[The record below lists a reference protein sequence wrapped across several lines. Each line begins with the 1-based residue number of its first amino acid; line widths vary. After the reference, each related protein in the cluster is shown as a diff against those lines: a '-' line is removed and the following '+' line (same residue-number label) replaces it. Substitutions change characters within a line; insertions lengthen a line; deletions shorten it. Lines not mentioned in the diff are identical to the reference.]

1 MRRKVVA
8 RSLFTA
14 LAALILMPAS
24 AHAQSAIAGTVKDA
38 TGAILPGVTVEASS
52 PVLIEKSRSVVSDT
66 QGNFKIVDLRPGVYT
81 LTFSLP
87 GFATVKREGLEL
99 PSNFTMTVN
108 GELKIGGLE
117 ETLTVTGASPVVDV
131 QTAAKAQV
139 LSREVLDSVPTGR
152 TIQGL
157 GQLVTGIT
165 LSTPDVGGTRA
176 MQQTYM
182 SAHGMISSQVTV
194 QVDGMLVN
202 GVDVD
207 GAVQNYFNSSMSQ
220 EMVYQ
225 TSGAMADVS
234 GGGIKLNMIPKDGGN
249 RFSGSLNSGYQPK
262 EWQGDNLSQSLKDRG
277 LKAVGKIDKV
287 YNVEASQ
294 GGPIKRDKLWFFLSA
309 RAFRVD
315 VPIADAFIPP
325 AGQNVFVCQQANVN
339 CEQGIDDQSINSA
352 QGRLTWQ
359 ISPRNKFAVYTDKI
373 NKNRGH
379 AMTAGYDAN
388 ESSIVWTSPLYLT
401 GSAKFTSTVTSRL
414 MLEAGYSTNYERYNT
429 LYQPGLEKPFGTP
442 DWYRVVNKQD
452 SARGTEYGAGRTN
465 QGMYPDRFNTQ
476 LSMSY
481 VTGTHSYK
489 FGFQDTWGTYKQ
501 FRGANADLRQFYQNG
516 VPFQVQIL
524 NTPVRFE
531 DDLTADI
538 GLYAQDSWNFR
549 RLTVNYGARWE
560 YFASQVAHEVSGV
573 GRFVKE
579 REFGPIKMPT
589 WKTFSPRSSVV
600 YDLTGN
606 GKTAIKFGL
615 STYQQAGTM
624 AFANSYNPLALLTAN
639 VNWNDLN
646 GDDIAQGELGCVYLT
661 PGCEINVSGNAT
673 TRGQLPVNFGT
684 ANLSVVD
691 PNIKR
696 MYNVETNIQVQHEL
710 LPGVSLNAGWF
721 HRDYYNL
728 RLRDNTLVRPSDY
741 TPQDIVSPLDGKVI
755 TIYNVAAA
763 KNNLVATVDRTAP
776 DRQAWYNGFEAT
788 FNARLPRGGTL
799 FGGYTTER
807 VLEVLCDEP
816 SNPNYL
822 LYCDQ
827 RDSGI
832 PWRGQFKLSGT
843 YQVKYGIQAGVSFQS
858 LPGYINANAPAPSTL
873 PLYGFY
879 GATSS
884 NVNTTAP
891 NGAGT
896 VWLITPT
903 TRYAANCTGPCT
915 PGALVNPGMTV
926 SSMAVPLVAP
936 ATELSDRVNQLDI
949 NVGKWIKVA
958 NVQVQPRL
966 DIFNTL
972 NRGDVVAVRSLNF
985 GTSSY
990 FQPAT
995 VIQGRIVQLGLN
1007 MRW

>member
-1 MRRKVVA
+1 MRSKVA
-8 RSLFTA
+8 SLLIAFTSSV
-14 LAALILMPAS
+14 LLPAA
-24 AHAQSAIAGTVKDA
+24 AHAQSSITGVVKDT
-38 TGAILPGVTVEASS
+38 TGAVLPGVTVEASS
-52 PVLIEKSRSVVSDT
+52 PALIEKARTSVTDA
-66 QGNFKIVDLRPGVYT
+66 QGNYRIVDLRPGTYT
-81 LTFSLP
+81 LVFTLA
-87 GFATVKREGLEL
+87 GFQTVRREGLEL

-108 GELKIGGLE
+108 GDLKVGSLE

-131 QTAAKAQV
+131 QTAVKSQV

-157 GQLVTGIT
+157 GQLVTGIS

-194 QVDGMLVN
+194 QVDGMMVN

-249 RFSGSLNSGYQPK
+249 RFHGSINSGYQPK
-262 EWQGDNLSQSLKDRG
+262 QWQGDNLTDDLKARG

-287 YNVEASQ
+287 YNVEAAQ
-294 GGPIKRDKLWFFLSA
+294 GGPIARDKLWFFVSA
-309 RAFRVD
+309 RAFRVN

-325 AGQNVFVCQQANVN
+325 AGQNVFVCQQASVS

-359 ISPRNKFAVYTDKI
+359 ISPRHKFAIYADKI

-379 AMTAGYDAN
+379 AMSAGYDAN
-388 ESSIVWTSPLYLT
+388 EASIVWTSPLYMT
-401 GSAKFTSTVTSRL
+401 GSAKLTSTLTSKL
-414 MLEAGYSTNYERYNT
+414 LFEAGYSTNYERYNT
-429 LYQPGLEKPFGTP
+429 LYQSGLEKPIGSP
-442 DWYRVVNKQD
+442 EWYSVVNKQD

-476 LSMSY
+476 ASMSY
-481 VTGTHSYK
+481 VTGSHAFK
-489 FGFQDTWGTYKQ
+489 VGFQDTWGIYKQ
-501 FRGANADLRQFYQNG
+501 FRGANGDLRQFYQNG

-531 DDLTADI
+531 DDLNADI
-538 GLYAQDSWNFR
+538 GIYGQDTWTFK

-560 YFASQVAHEVSGV
+560 YFSSQVAREVSDV
-573 GRFVKE
+573 GRFVTE
-579 REFGPIKMPT
+579 RSFGPIKMPT

-600 YDLTGN
+600 YDLSGS
-606 GKTAIKFGL
+606 GKTALKFGF
-615 STYQQAGTM
+615 SKYQQAGTM
-624 AFANSYNPLALLTAN
+624 AFANAYNPLALTTAN
-639 VNWNDLN
+639 VSWTDLN
-646 GDDIAQGELGCVYLT
+646 GDDIAQGSLGCVYLT
-661 PGCEINVSGNAT
+661 SGCEINVSGNAT
-673 TRGQLPVNFGT
+673 VAGQLPRNFGT
-684 ANLSVVD
+684 ATLSQVD

-710 LPGVSLNAGWF
+710 WPGVSVNAGWF

-728 RLRDNTLVRPSDY
+728 RLRDNIAVRPSDY
-741 TPQDIVSPLDGKVI
+741 TPQNIVSPLDGKVM

-763 KNNLVATVDRTAP
+763 KNNLVNTIDRTAP
-776 DRQAWYNGFEAT
+776 DRRAWYNGFEAT
-788 FNARLPRGGTL
+788 FNARLARGGTL

-807 VLEVLCDEP
+807 MLEVLCDEP
-816 SNPNYL
+816 SNPNFL

-832 PWRGQFKLSGT
+832 PWRGQFKLAGT
-843 YQVKYGIQAGVSFQS
+843 YQLKYAVQLGVSFQS
-858 LPGYINANAPAPSTL
+858 LPGYINAGAGTL
-873 PLYGFY
+873 PLYGFF

-884 NVNTTAP
+884 NVSAAVP

-903 TRYAANCTGPCT
+903 TRYAANCIGPCT
-915 PGALVNPGMTV
+915 PGAIVNPGMTV
-926 SSMAVPLVAP
+926 ASMSVPLVPP

-949 NVGKWIKVA
+949 NVGKWFKVS
-958 NVQVQPRL
+958 NLQVQPRL

-972 NRGDVVAVRSLNF
+972 NRSDVVVVRSLNY

-995 VIQGRIVQLGLN
+995 VIQGRIVQVGLN

>member
-1 MRRKVVA
+1 MRTNVVA
-8 RSLFTA
+8 RAFFIA
-14 LAALILMPAS
+14 LASLVLLPA
-24 AHAQSAIAGTVKDA
+24 AARAQSSIAGTVKDT
-38 TGAILPGVTVEASS
+38 TGAVLPGVTIEASS
-52 PVLIEKSRSVVSDT
+52 AALIEKTRAVVSDT
-66 QGNFKIVDLRPGVYT
+66 QGNYKIVDLRPGTYT
-81 LTFSLP
+81 LTFTLA
-87 GFATVKREGLEL
+87 GFQTVRREGLEL

-108 GELKIGGLE
+108 GDLKVGSLE
-117 ETLTVTGASPVVDV
+117 ETLTVTGSSPVVDV

-139 LSREVLDSVPTGR
+139 LNREVLDSVPTGR

-249 RFSGSLNSGYQPK
+249 RFNGSVNSGYQPK
-262 EWQGDNLSQSLKDRG
+262 QWQGNNLTDDLKSRG
-277 LKAVGKIDKV
+277 LRAVGKIDKV
-287 YNVEASQ
+287 YNVEGAQ
-294 GGPIKRDKLWFFLSA
+294 GGPIRKDKLWFFLSA

-325 AGQNVFVCQQANVN
+325 GGQNVFACQQTSVT
-339 CEQGIDDQSINSA
+339 CEQGVDDQTINSA

-359 ISPRNKFAVYTDKI
+359 ITPRNKFAIYADKI

-388 ESSIVWTSPLYLT
+388 EASIVWTSPLYMT
-401 GSAKFTSTVTSRL
+401 GSAKLTSTLTNRL
-414 MLEAGYSTNYERYNT
+414 LLEAGYSTNYERYNT
-429 LYQPGLEKPFGTP
+429 LYQAGLEKPFRSP
-442 DWYRVVNKQD
+442 EWYAVVNKQD

-476 LSMSY
+476 ASISY

-489 FGFQDTWGTYKQ
+489 FGFQDTWGTYNQ
-501 FRGANADLRQFYQNG
+501 FRGANGDLRQFYQNG

-531 DDLTADI
+531 DDLNADI
-538 GLYAQDSWNFR
+538 GLYAQDTWSFK

-560 YFASQVAHEVSGV
+560 YFSSQVAQESSGV
-573 GRFVKE
+573 GRFVGE
-579 REFGPIKMPT
+579 RQFGPIKMPT

-600 YDLTGN
+600 YDLFGT
-606 GKTAIKFGL
+606 GKTALKFGL
-615 STYQQAGTM
+615 SKYQQAGTM

-639 VNWNDLN
+639 VAWTDLN
-646 GDDIAQGELGCVYLT
+646 GDDIAQGELGCTYLQ
-661 PGCEINVSGNAT
+661 PGCEINLA
-673 TRGQLPVNFGT
+673 QLPRNFGT
-684 ANLSVVD
+684 ANLSLVD
-691 PNIKR
+691 PDIKR

-710 LPGVSLNAGWF
+710 MPGVSLNAGWF

-728 RLRDNTLVRPSDY
+728 RVRDNTAVRPSDF
-741 TPQDIVSPLDGKVI
+741 TAQNIVSPLDGKAI
-755 TIYNVAAA
+755 TVYNVSRDKVSA
-763 KNNLVATVDRTAP
+763 LSTVDRTAP
-776 DRQAWYNGFEAT
+776 DRKAWYNGFEAT
-788 FNARLPRGGTL
+788 FNARLPRGGTV

-807 VLEVLCDEP
+807 VIEVLCDEP
-816 SNPNYL
+816 SNPNFL

-832 PWRGQFKLSGT
+832 PWRGQFKLAGT
-843 YQVKYGIQAGVSFQS
+843 YQIGYGVQVGASFQS
-858 LPGYINANAPAPSTL
+858 LPGYINAGAGTL
-873 PLYGFY
+873 PLYGFF

-884 NVNTTAP
+884 NVNANAP

-915 PGALVNPGMTV
+915 PGAIVNPGMTV
-926 SSMAVPLVAP
+926 SSMSVPLVPP
-936 ATELSDRVNQLDI
+936 ATELSDRVNQLDL
-949 NVGKWIKVA
+949 NVGKWIKA
-958 NVQVQPRL
+958 GNIQVQPRL
-966 DIFNTL
+966 DVFNVL
-972 NRGDVVAVRSLNF
+972 NRSDVVLVRSLNY

-995 VIQGRIVQLGLN
+995 VIQGRIIQLGLN

>member
-1 MRRKVVA
+1 MAAAVFV
-8 RSLFTA
+8 A
-14 LAALILMPAS
+14 LALLMALPDA
-24 AHAQSAIAGTVKDA
+24 ARAQSAIAGVVKDA
-38 TGAILPGVTVEASS
+38 SGAVLPGVTVEASS
-52 PVLIEKSRSVVSDT
+52 DVLIEKTRSVTTDG
-66 QGNFKIVDLRPGVYT
+66 QGQFKIVDLRPGTYILTFT
-81 LTFSLP
+81 LT
-87 GFATVKREGLEL
+87 GFTNVRREGLEL

-108 GELKIGGLE
+108 GELSVGSLE

-131 QTAAKAQV
+131 QTAVKAQV

-249 RFSGSLNSGYQPK
+249 RFNGSLNSGYQPK
-262 EWQGDNLSQSLKDRG
+262 QWQGDNLTQGLKTLG

-287 YNVEASQ
+287 YNVELAQ
-294 GGPIKRDKLWFFLSA
+294 GGPIKRDKLWFFMSG

-325 AGQNVFVCQQANVN
+325 AGQNVFVCQQASVT
-339 CEQGIDDQSINSA
+339 CEQGVDDQSINSV

-359 ISPRNKFAVYTDKI
+359 ITPRNKFAVYADKI

-379 AMTAGYDAN
+379 AMTAGYDSNQA
-388 ESSIVWTSPLYLT
+388 SIVWTSPLYMT
-401 GSAKFTSTVTSRL
+401 GSAKLTSTVTNRL

-429 LYQPGLEKPFGTP
+429 LYQPGLEKPFRSP
-442 DWYRVVNKQD
+442 EWYAIVNKQD

-476 LSMSY
+476 ASLSY
-481 VTGTHSYK
+481 VTGSHSYK

-501 FRGANADLRQFYQNG
+501 FRGANGDLRQFYQNG
-516 VPFQVQIL
+516 VPFQVQVL

-531 DDLTADI
+531 DDLNADI
-538 GLYAQDSWNFR
+538 GLYGQDTWTFK

-560 YFASQVAHEVSGV
+560 YFSSQVAQEVAGL
-573 GRFVKE
+573 GRFVGE

-589 WKTFSPRSSVV
+589 WKTVSPRSSIV
-600 YDLTGN
+600 YDLAGN
-606 GKTAIKFGL
+606 GKTALKFGL
-615 STYQQAGTM
+615 SKYQQAGTM
-624 AFANSYNPLALLTAN
+624 AFANAYNPLALTTAN
-639 VNWNDLN
+639 IAWSDLN
-646 GDDIAQGELGCVYLT
+646 GDDIAQGELGCTYLT
-661 PGCEINVSGNAT
+661 PGCEINLA
-673 TRGQLPVNFGT
+673 QLPRNFGV
-684 ANLSVVD
+684 ANLSLVD

-710 LPGVSLNAGWF
+710 FPGVSLNAGWF

-728 RLRDNTLVRPSDY
+728 RLRDNTAVRPSDY
-741 TPQDIVSPLDGKVI
+741 TPQTIVSPLDGSMI
-755 TIYNVAAA
+755 TVYNISREKLSAVS
-763 KNNLVATVDRTAP
+763 TVDRTAP

-807 VLEVLCDEP
+807 MLEVLCDEP

-822 LYCDQ
+822 QYCDQ

-832 PWRGQFKLSGT
+832 PWRGQFKLAGT
-843 YQVKYGIQAGVSFQS
+843 YQIKYGVQVGVSLQS
-858 LPGYINANAPAPSTL
+858 LPGYINAGAGTL
-873 PLYGFY
+873 PLYGFF

-884 NVNTTAP
+884 NVNANAP

-896 VWLITPT
+896 VWLITPS
-903 TRYAANCTGPCT
+903 TRYASNCTGPCT
-915 PGALVNPGMTV
+915 PGAIVNPGMLV
-926 SSMAVPLVAP
+926 SSMSVPLVPP
-936 ATELSDRVNQLDI
+936 ATELSDRINQLDL
-949 NVGKWIKVA
+949 NVGKWIRVA
-958 NVQVQPRL
+958 NIQVQPRL
-966 DIFNTL
+966 DVFNTL
-972 NRGDVVAVRSLNF
+972 NRSSVVVVRSLNY

-990 FQPAT
+990 MQPST
-995 VIQGRIVQLGLN
+995 VMQGRIVQIGLN

>member
-1 MRRKVVA
+1 MRTRVVA
-8 RSLFTA
+8 LPLLIA
-14 LAALILMPAS
+14 VAALLFLPTA
-24 AHAQSAIAGTVKDA
+24 ARAQSAIAGIVKDT
-38 TGAILPGVTVEASS
+38 TGAVLPGVTVEASS
-52 PVLIEKSRSVVSDT
+52 DVLIEKTRSVITDS
-66 QGNFKIVDLRPGVYT
+66 QGNFKIVDLRPGVYA
-81 LTFSLP
+81 LTFTLP
-87 GFATVKREGLEL
+87 GFATVRREGLEL

-108 GELKIGGLE
+108 GELRVGGLE
-117 ETLTVTGASPVVDV
+117 EALTVTGASPVVDV
-131 QTAAKAQV
+131 QTAVKAQV

-249 RFSGSLNSGYQPK
+249 RFNGSINSGYQPK
-262 EWQGDNLSQSLKDRG
+262 QWQGDNLTQSLKDRG
-277 LKAVGKIDKV
+277 LKAVGKVDKV
-287 YNVEASQ
+287 YNVEAAQ
-294 GGPIKRDKLWFFLSA
+294 GGPIKRDQLWFFISA

-325 AGQNVFVCQQANVN
+325 AGQNVFACQQANVN

-359 ISPRNKFAVYTDKI
+359 VSPRNKFAIYADKI

-388 ESSIVWTSPLYLT
+388 EASIVWTSPLYLT
-401 GSAKFTSTVTSRL
+401 GSAKYTSTVTNRL
-414 MLEAGYSTNYERYNT
+414 MLEVGYSTNYERYNT
-429 LYQPGLEKPFGTP
+429 LYQGGLDKPFGTP

-476 LSMSY
+476 ASASY
-481 VTGTHSYK
+481 VTGTHSFK

-501 FRGANADLRQFYQNG
+501 FRGANGDLRQFYQNG
-516 VPFQVQIL
+516 VPFQAQIL

-538 GLYAQDSWNFR
+538 GLYAQDAWTFK

-560 YFASQVAHEVSGV
+560 YFASQVAQEVSGG
-573 GRFVKE
+573 GRFVSE
-579 REFGPIKMPT
+579 RSFGPIKMPT
-589 WKTFSPRSSVV
+589 WKTFSPRTSVV
-600 YDLTGN
+600 YDLTGT

-615 STYQQAGTM
+615 SKYQQAGTM
-624 AFANSYNPLALLTAN
+624 AFANSYNPLALTTAN
-639 VNWNDLN
+639 VAWTDLN

-661 PGCEINVSGNAT
+661 AGCEINLA
-673 TRGQLPVNFGT
+673 QLPRNFGV
-684 ANLSVVD
+684 ANLSLVD
-691 PNIKR
+691 PAIKR
-696 MYNVETNIQVQHEL
+696 MYNLETNVQIQHEL
-710 LPGVSLNAGWF
+710 FPGVSINAGWF

-728 RLRDNTLVRPSDY
+728 RVRDNVLVRPSDY
-741 TPQDIVSPLDGKVI
+741 TPQQIVSPLDGKVI
-755 TIYNVAAA
+755 TIYNISREKVSA
-763 KNNLVATVDRTAP
+763 VSTVDRTAP
-776 DRQAWYNGFEAT
+776 DRKAWYNGFETT

-799 FGGYTTER
+799 FGGFTTER
-807 VLEVLCDEP
+807 GLEVLCDEP

-832 PWRGQFKLSGT
+832 PWRGQFKLAGT
-843 YQVKYGIQAGVSFQS
+843 YQIKYGIQAGVSFQS
-858 LPGYINANAPAPSTL
+858 LPGYINAGAGTL
-873 PLYGFY
+873 PLYGFF

-903 TRYAANCTGPCT
+903 TRYANNCTAPCT

-926 SSMAVPLVAP
+926 SSMMVPLVPP

-949 NVGKWIKVA
+949 NIGKWIKA
-958 NVQVQPRL
+958 ARMQVQPRL

-972 NRGDVVAVRSLNF
+972 NRSDVVLVRSLNY

-990 FQPAT
+990 LQPAT
-995 VIQGRIVQLGLN
+995 VIQGRIVQVGLN

>member
-1 MRRKVVA
+1 MRTKA
-8 RSLFTA
+8 KPLFLA
-14 LAALILMPAS
+14 LAAVALLPA
-24 AHAQSAIAGTVKDA
+24 AARAQSSIAGTVKDT
-38 TGAILPGVTVEASS
+38 TGAVLPGVTVEASS
-52 PVLIEKSRSVVSDT
+52 PVLIEKTRSVVTDT
-66 QGNFKIVDLRPGVYT
+66 QGNFKIVDLRPGTYT

-117 ETLTVTGASPVVDV
+117 ETLIVTGASPVVDV
-131 QTAAKAQV
+131 QTAVKAQV

-157 GQLVTGIT
+157 GQLVTGVT

-249 RFSGSLNSGYQPK
+249 RFSGNLNSGYQPK
-262 EWQGDNLSQSLKDRG
+262 EWQGDNLSQGLKDRG

-294 GGPIKRDKLWFFLSA
+294 GGPIQRDKLWFFLSA

-315 VPIADAFIPP
+315 VPIADAFLPP
-325 AGQNVFVCQQANVN
+325 SGQNVFVCQQTNVS

-359 ISPRNKFAVYTDKI
+359 ISPRNKFAIYADKI

-379 AMTAGYDAN
+379 AMSAGYDAN
-388 ESSIVWTSPLYLT
+388 EASIVWTSPLYMT

-414 MLEAGYSTNYERYNT
+414 MIEAGYSTNYERYNT
-429 LYQPGLEKPFGTP
+429 LYQPGLEKPFGSP
-442 DWYRVVNKQD
+442 DWYRIVNKQD

-476 LSMSY
+476 ASISY

-538 GLYAQDSWNFR
+538 GLYAQDSWNFK

-560 YFASQVAHEVSGV
+560 YFASQVAHEVSGG
-573 GRFVKE
+573 GRFVSA
-579 REFGPIKMPT
+579 REFGPIRMPT

-600 YDLTGN
+600 YDLSGT
-606 GKTAIKFGL
+606 GKTALKFGL
-615 STYQQAGTM
+615 SKYQQAGTM
-624 AFANSYNPLALLTAN
+624 AFANSYNPLALTTQN
-639 VNWNDLN
+639 VSWIDLN
-646 GDDIAQGELGCVYLT
+646 GDDIAQGELGCVYLS
-661 PGCEINVSGNAT
+661 PGCEINLA
-673 TRGQLPVNFGT
+673 QLPRNFGV

-691 PNIKR
+691 PGIKR
-696 MYNVETNIQVQHEL
+696 MYNVETNVQLQHEL
-710 LPGVSLNAGWF
+710 FPGVSLNAGWF
-721 HRDYYNL
+721 HRNYYNL
-728 RLRDNTLVRPSDY
+728 RVRDNVLVRPSDY
-741 TPQDIVSPLDGKVI
+741 TPQQIASPLDGRPI
-755 TIYNVAAA
+755 TIYNISREKLSAVS
-763 KNNLVATVDRTAP
+763 TVDRTAP
-776 DRQAWYNGFEAT
+776 DRKAWYNGFEAT
-788 FNARLPRGGTL
+788 FNARLSRGGTL
-799 FGGYTTER
+799 FGGFTTER

-832 PWRGQFKLSGT
+832 PWRGQLKLAGT
-843 YQVKYGIQAGVSFQS
+843 QQLKYGVQVGVSFQS
-858 LPGYINANAPAPSTL
+858 LPGYINAGAGTL
-873 PLYGFY
+873 PLYGFF

-884 NVNTTAP
+884 NVNNNAP

-903 TRYAANCTGPCT
+903 TRYAPNCTGPCT

-926 SSMAVPLVAP
+926 SSMSVPLVPP
-936 ATELSDRVNQLDI
+936 ATELSDRVNQLDV
-949 NVGKWIKVA
+949 NVGKWIKIA
-958 NVQVQPRL
+958 NLQVQPRL
-966 DIFNTL
+966 DLFNTL
-972 NRGDVVAVRSLNF
+972 NRSDVVAVRSLNF

>member
-1 MRRKVVA
+1 MLPKVVA
-8 RSLFTA
+8 RSMFIA
-14 LAALILMPAS
+14 LASLLLLPAI
-24 AHAQSAIAGTVKDA
+24 ARAQSSIAGTVKDT
-38 TGAILPGVTVEASS
+38 TGAVLPGVTVEAASD
-52 PVLIEKSRSVVSDT
+52 VLIEKSRAVVSDS
-66 QGNFKIVDLRPGVYT
+66 QGNYKIVDLRPGVYT
-81 LTFSLP
+81 LTFSLA
-87 GFATVKREGLEL
+87 GFQTVKREGLEL

-108 GELKIGGLE
+108 GDLKVGSLE

-131 QTAAKAQV
+131 QTAVKATV
-139 LSREVLDSVPTGR
+139 LTREVLDSVPTGR

-249 RFSGSLNSGYQPK
+249 RFNGSVNSGYQPK
-262 EWQGDNLSQSLKDRG
+262 QWQGNNLTGDLKGRG
-277 LKAVGKIDKV
+277 LRAVGKIDKV
-287 YNVEASQ
+287 YNVEAAQ
-294 GGPIKRDKLWFFLSA
+294 GGPIKRDTLWFFTSA

-325 AGQNVFVCQQANVN
+325 PGQNVFVCQQASVN
-339 CEQGIDDQSINSA
+339 CEQGIDDQTINSA
-352 QGRLTWQ
+352 QGRVTWQ
-359 ISPRNKFAVYTDKI
+359 ITPRNKFAIYADKI

-388 ESSIVWTSPLYLT
+388 EASIVWTSPLYMT
-401 GSAKFTSTVTSRL
+401 GSAKLTSTLTNRL
-414 MLEAGYSTNYERYNT
+414 LLEAGYSTNYERYNT
-429 LYQPGLEKPFGTP
+429 LYQGGLEAPFRSP

-476 LSMSY
+476 ASISY
-481 VTGTHSYK
+481 VTGTHNFK
-489 FGFQDTWGTYKQ
+489 VGFQDTWGTYKQ
-501 FRGANADLRQFYQNG
+501 FRGANGDLRQFYQNG
-516 VPFQVQIL
+516 QPFQVQIL

-531 DDLTADI
+531 DDLNADI
-538 GLYAQDSWNFR
+538 GIYGQDTWSFK

-560 YFASQVAHEVSGV
+560 YFASQVAQESSGG
-573 GRFVKE
+573 GRFVGA

-589 WKTFSPRSSVV
+589 WKSFSPRSSVV
-600 YDLTGN
+600 YDLAGN
-606 GKTAIKFGL
+606 GKTALKFGL
-615 STYQQAGTM
+615 SKYQQAGTM

-639 VNWNDLN
+639 VAWQDLN

-661 PGCEINVSGNAT
+661 PGCEINLA
-673 TRGQLPVNFGT
+673 QLPRNFGT

-696 MYNVETNIQVQHEL
+696 MYNVETNVQVQHEL

-728 RLRDNTLVRPSDY
+728 RLRDNTAVRPSDF
-741 TPQDIVSPLDGKVI
+741 TAQDIVSPLDGKVI
-755 TIYNVAAA
+755 TVYNVSRDKVSA
-763 KNNLVATVDRTAP
+763 LSTVDRTAP
-776 DRQAWYNGFEAT
+776 DRKAWYNGFEAT
-788 FNARLPRGGTL
+788 FNARLPRGGTV

-807 VLEVLCDEP
+807 VIEVLCDEP
-816 SNPNYL
+816 SNPNFL

-827 RDSGI
+827 RNSGI
-832 PWRGQFKLSGT
+832 PWRGQFKLAGT
-843 YQVKYGIQAGVSFQS
+843 YQIKYGIQVGASFQS
-858 LPGYINANAPAPSTL
+858 LPGYINAGAGTL
-873 PLYGFY
+873 PLYGFF

-884 NVNTTAP
+884 NVSSAVP

-915 PGALVNPGMTV
+915 PGALVDPGMTV
-926 SSMAVPLVAP
+926 SSMSVPLVPP
-936 ATELSDRVNQLDI
+936 ATELSDRVNQLDVNI
-949 NVGKWIKVA
+949 GKWIKAA
-958 NVQVQPRL
+958 NIQIQPRL
-966 DIFNTL
+966 DLFNL
-972 NRGDVVAVRSLNF
+972 MNRSDVVLVRSLNY

-995 VIQGRIVQLGLN
+995 VIQGRIIQLGLN

>member
-1 MRRKVVA
+1 MRMKFAITTLLV
-8 RSLFTA
+8 
-14 LAALILMPAS
+14 AS
-24 AHAQSAIAGTVKDA
+24 ALVMLLPSSARAQSAIAGTVKDA
-38 TGAILPGVTVEASS
+38 TGAVLPGVTVEASS
-52 PVLIEKSRSVVSDT
+52 PVLIEKTRSVVTDS
-66 QGNFKIVDLRPGVYT
+66 QGNFKIVDLRPGTYT
-81 LTFSLP
+81 LTFTLA
-87 GFATVKREGLEL
+87 GFQTVRREGLEL

-108 GELKIGGLE
+108 GDLRVGSLE
-117 ETLTVTGASPVVDV
+117 ETLTVTGASPIVDV
-131 QTAAKAQV
+131 QTAVKAQV
-139 LSREVLDSVPTGR
+139 LNREVLDSVPTGR

-157 GQLVTGIT
+157 GQLVTGIS

-262 EWQGDNLSQSLKDRG
+262 QWQGNNLTDDLKSRG
-277 LKAVGKIDKV
+277 LRAVGKVDKV

-294 GGPIKRDKLWFFLSA
+294 GGPLMKDKLWFFVSA

-325 AGQNVFVCQQANVN
+325 AGQNVFVCQNPAVS
-339 CEQGIDDQSINSA
+339 CDQGVDDQSINSA
-352 QGRLTWQ
+352 QGRFTWQ
-359 ISPRNKFAVYTDKI
+359 MSPKTKFAVYADKI

-388 ESSIVWTSPLYLT
+388 EASIVWTSPLYLT
-401 GSAKFTSTVTSRL
+401 GSAKLTSTITNKL
-414 MLEAGYSTNYERYNT
+414 LLEAGYSTNYERYNT
-429 LYQPGLEKPFGTP
+429 LYQGGLEQPFRSP

-476 LSMSY
+476 ASISY
-481 VTGTHSYK
+481 VTGSHNYK
-489 FGFQDTWGTYKQ
+489 IGFQDTWGTYKQ
-501 FRGANADLRQFYQNG
+501 FRSANGDLRQFYQNG

-531 DDLTADI
+531 DDLTGDI
-538 GLYAQDSWNFR
+538 GIYGQDTWTFR

-560 YFASQVAHEVSGV
+560 YFASQVAEEVSGL
-573 GRFVKE
+573 GRFVGE
-579 REFGPIKMPT
+579 RKFGPIEMPT

-600 YDLTGN
+600 YDLFGN
-606 GKTAIKFGL
+606 GKTALKFGL
-615 STYQQAGTM
+615 SKYQQAGTM
-624 AFANSYNPLALLTAN
+624 AFANAYNPLALLTQN
-639 VNWNDLN
+639 VSWTDLN
-646 GDDIAQGELGCVYLT
+646 GDDIAQGELGCTYLT
-661 PGCEINVSGNAT
+661 AGCEINLA
-673 TRGQLPVNFGT
+673 QLPRNFGT
-684 ANLSVVD
+684 ANLGLVD
-691 PNIKR
+691 ADIKR
-696 MYNVETNIQVQHEL
+696 IYNVETNVQIQHEL
-710 LPGVSLNAGWF
+710 MPGVSVNAGWF
-721 HRDYYNL
+721 HRDFYNL
-728 RLRDNTLVRPSDY
+728 RVRDNTAVRPSDY
-741 TPQDIVSPLDGKVI
+741 TRQDIVSPLDGKVI
-755 TIYNVAAA
+755 PVYNISREKLSAVA
-763 KNNLVATVDRTAP
+763 NVDRTAP
-776 DRQAWYNGFEAT
+776 DRKAWYNGFEAT

-799 FGGYTTER
+799 FGGFTTER
-807 VLEVLCDEP
+807 MIEVMCDEP

-832 PWRGQFKLSGT
+832 PWRGQFKLAGT
-843 YQVKYGIQAGVSFQS
+843 YQVGYGVQLGVSFQS
-858 LPGYINANAPAPSTL
+858 LPGYIHGQTGTL
-873 PLYGFY
+873 PLYGFF

-884 NVNTTAP
+884 NVNATAP

-903 TRYAANCTGPCT
+903 TRYAANCQSPCT

-926 SSMAVPLVAP
+926 SSMSVPLVAP
-936 ATELSDRVNQLDI
+936 ATELADRIQQLDL
-949 NVGKWIKVA
+949 NVGKWIRIGRA
-958 NVQVQPRL
+958 QVQPRI
-966 DIFNTL
+966 DVFNVL
-972 NRGDVVAVRSLNF
+972 NRSDVVAWRSLNYL
-985 GTSSY
+985 TSSY
-990 FQPAT
+990 KQPST
-995 VIQGRIVQLGLN
+995 VIQGRITQIGLN

>member
-1 MRRKVVA
+1 MRTRVVRSFLIAVSIVIALPAAA
-8 RSLFTA
+8 R
-14 LAALILMPAS
+14 
-24 AHAQSAIAGTVKDA
+24 AQSAIAGSVKDT
-38 TGAILPGVTVEASS
+38 TGAIMPGVTVEASS
-52 PVLIEKSRSVVSDT
+52 PALIEKTRAVVTDD
-66 QGNFKIVDLRPGVYT
+66 QGNYKIVDLRPGTYA
-81 LTFSLP
+81 LTFTLA
-87 GFATVKREGLEL
+87 GFQSVRREGLEL
-99 PSNFTMTVN
+99 PSNFTMTINADMKV
-108 GELKIGGLE
+108 GSLE

-139 LSREVLDSVPTGR
+139 LNREVLDSVPTGR

-249 RFSGSLNSGYQPK
+249 RFNGSLNSGYQPK
-262 EWQGDNLSQSLKDRG
+262 QWQGNNLTDDLKGRG
-277 LKAVGKIDKV
+277 LRTVGKIDKV
-287 YNVEASQ
+287 YNVEAAQ
-294 GGPIKRDKLWFFLSA
+294 GGPLKRDRLWFFMSA

-325 AGQNVFVCQQANVN
+325 AGQNVFVCQQTNVT

-352 QGRLTWQ
+352 QGRMTWQ
-359 ISPRNKFAVYTDKI
+359 ISARNKFAVYLDKI

-379 AMTAGYDAN
+379 AMTAGYDSN
-388 ESSIVWTSPLYLT
+388 EASIVWTSPLYMT
-401 GSAKFTSTVTSRL
+401 GSAKLTSTLTNRL
-414 MLEAGYSTNYERYNT
+414 LLEAGYSTNYERYNT
-429 LYQPGLEKPFGTP
+429 LYQAGLEKPFGTP
-442 DWYRVVNKQD
+442 DWYRIVNKQD
-452 SARGTEYGAGRTN
+452 SARATEYGAGRTN

-476 LSMSY
+476 ASISY
-481 VTGTHSYK
+481 VTGTHNYK
-489 FGFQDTWGTYKQ
+489 VGFQDTWGTYKQ

-538 GLYAQDSWNFR
+538 GIYAQDTWTFN
-549 RLTVNYGARWE
+549 RLTVNYGARFE
-560 YFASQVAHEVSGV
+560 YFASQVAHEVAGA

-589 WKTFSPRSSVV
+589 WKSFSPRSSIV
-600 YDLTGN
+600 YDLRGN
-606 GKTAIKFGL
+606 GKTALKFGL
-615 STYQQAGTM
+615 SKYQQAGTM
-624 AFANSYNPLALLTAN
+624 AFANAYNPLALTTAN
-639 VNWNDLN
+639 VSWQDLN

-673 TRGQLPVNFGT
+673 VRGQLPANFGT

-691 PNIKR
+691 PDIKR
-696 MYNVETNIQVQHEL
+696 MWNLETNVQVQHEL
-710 LPGVSLNAGWF
+710 MPGVSVNAGWF

-728 RLRDNTLVRPSDY
+728 RLRDNTLVRPSDF

-763 KNNLVATVDRTAP
+763 KNALVATVDRTAP
-776 DRQAWYNGFEAT
+776 DRKAWYNGFEAT

-799 FGGYTTER
+799 FGGFTTER
-807 VLEVLCDEP
+807 MLEVLCDEP
-816 SNPNYL
+816 SNPNFL

-832 PWRGQFKLSGT
+832 PWRGQFKLAGT
-843 YQVKYGIQAGVSFQS
+843 YQVGHGVQLGVSFQS
-858 LPGYINANAPAPSTL
+858 LPGYINAGSGTL
-873 PLYGFY
+873 PLYGFF

-884 NVNTTAP
+884 NVSAAVP

-926 SSMAVPLVAP
+926 ASMSVPLVPP
-936 ATELSDRVNQLDI
+936 ATELSDRVNQLDL
-949 NVGKWIKVA
+949 NVGKWFKVQ
-958 NVQVQPRL
+958 NLQVQPRL
-966 DIFNTL
+966 DVFNTL
-972 NRGDVVAVRSLNF
+972 NRSDMVAVRSLNF

-995 VIQGRIVQLGLN
+995 VIQGRIIQVGLN
-1007 MRW
+1007 MKW

>member
-1 MRRKVVA
+1 MRTKVVA
-8 RSLFTA
+8 TSLFIA
-14 LAALILMPAS
+14 LASVVLLPA
-24 AHAQSAIAGTVKDA
+24 AARAQSSIAGSVKDT
-38 TGAILPGVTVEASS
+38 TGAVLPGVTVEASS
-52 PVLIEKSRSVVSDT
+52 PVLIEKTRAVVTDE
-66 QGNFKIVDLRPGVYT
+66 QGNYKIVDLRPGTYA
-81 LTFSLP
+81 LTFTLA
-87 GFATVKREGLEL
+87 GFATVRREGVEL
-99 PSNFTMTVN
+99 PSNFIMTIN
-108 GELKIGGLE
+108 GDLKVGSLE

-131 QTAAKAQV
+131 QTAAKSQV

-249 RFSGSLNSGYQPK
+249 RFNGSVNSGYQPK
-262 EWQGDNLSQSLKDRG
+262 QWQGDNLTQDLKTRG

-287 YNVEASQ
+287 YNVEVAQ
-294 GGPIKRDKLWFFLSA
+294 GGPIARDKLWFFGSA
-309 RAFRVD
+309 RAFRVN

-325 AGQNVFVCQQANVN
+325 AGQNVFVCQQANVT
-339 CEQGIDDQSINSA
+339 CQQGVDDQSINSF
-352 QGRLTWQ
+352 QGRVTWQ
-359 ISPRNKFAVYTDKI
+359 ISARNKFAVYADKI

-388 ESSIVWTSPLYLT
+388 ESSIVWTSPLYMT
-401 GSAKFTSTVTSRL
+401 GSAKLTSTVTNRL
-414 MLEAGYSTNYERYNT
+414 LLEAGYSTNYERYNT
-429 LYQPGLEKPFGTP
+429 LYQAGFDKTFRSPE
-442 DWYRVVNKQD
+442 WYAVVNKQD
-452 SARGTEYGAGRTN
+452 TSRGTEYGAGRTN

-476 LSMSY
+476 ASVSY
-481 VTGTHSYK
+481 VTGSHSYK
-489 FGFQDTWGTYKQ
+489 VGFQDTWGTYKQ
-501 FRGANADLRQFYQNG
+501 FRGANGDLRQFYQNG

-531 DDLTADI
+531 DDLNADI
-538 GLYAQDSWNFR
+538 GLYGQDTWTFK

-560 YFASQVAHEVSGV
+560 YFNSQVAQEASGI
-573 GRFVKE
+573 GRFVGA

-589 WKTFSPRSSVV
+589 WKSFSPRSSVV

-606 GKTAIKFGL
+606 GKTALKFGL
-615 STYQQAGTM
+615 SKYQQAGTM

-639 VNWNDLN
+639 VAWTDMN

-661 PGCEINVSGNAT
+661 PGCEINLA
-673 TRGQLPVNFGT
+673 QLPRNFGV

-710 LPGVSLNAGWF
+710 FPGVSLNAGWF

-728 RLRDNTLVRPSDY
+728 RVRDNTAVRPSDFSA
-741 TPQDIVSPLDGKVI
+741 QQIVSPLDGKLI
-755 TIYNVAAA
+755 TVYNVSRDKVSA
-763 KNNLVATVDRTAP
+763 LSTVDRTAP
-776 DRQAWYNGFEAT
+776 DRKAWYNGFEAT

-807 VLEVLCDEP
+807 MLEVLCDEP
-816 SNPNYL
+816 SNPNFL

-832 PWRGQFKLSGT
+832 PWRGQFKLAGT
-843 YQVKYGIQAGVSFQS
+843 YQIKYGVQVGVSFQS
-858 LPGYINANAPAPSTL
+858 LPGYINAGAGTL
-873 PLYGFY
+873 PLYGFF

-884 NVNTTAP
+884 NVSSAVP

-915 PGALVNPGMTV
+915 PGGLVNPGMTV
-926 SSMAVPLVAP
+926 SSMSVPLVAP
-936 ATELSDRVNQLDI
+936 AIELSERVNQLDL
-949 NVGKWIKVA
+949 NVGKWMKVS
-958 NVQVQPRL
+958 NIQIQPRL
-966 DIFNTL
+966 DVFNTL
-972 NRGDVVAVRSLNF
+972 NRSDVVAVRSLNYL
-985 GTSSY
+985 TSSY

-995 VIQGRIVQLGLN
+995 VIQGRIVQVGLN

>member
-1 MRRKVVA
+1 MRTNVVA
-8 RSLFTA
+8 RAFFIA
-14 LAALILMPAS
+14 LASLVLLPA
-24 AHAQSAIAGTVKDA
+24 AARAQSSIAGTVKDT
-38 TGAILPGVTVEASS
+38 TGAVLPGVTIEASS
-52 PVLIEKSRSVVSDT
+52 AALIEKTRAVVSDT
-66 QGNFKIVDLRPGVYT
+66 QGNYKIVDLRPGTYT
-81 LTFSLP
+81 LTFTLA
-87 GFATVKREGLEL
+87 GFQTVRREGLEL

-108 GELKIGGLE
+108 GDLKVGSLE
-117 ETLTVTGASPVVDV
+117 ETLTVTGSSPVVDV

-139 LSREVLDSVPTGR
+139 LNREVLDSVPTGR

-249 RFSGSLNSGYQPK
+249 RFNGSVNSGYQPK
-262 EWQGDNLSQSLKDRG
+262 QWQGNNLTDDLKSRG
-277 LKAVGKIDKV
+277 LRAVGKIDKV
-287 YNVEASQ
+287 YNVEGAQ
-294 GGPIKRDKLWFFLSA
+294 GGPIRKDKLWFFLSA

-325 AGQNVFVCQQANVN
+325 GGQNVFACQQTNVT
-339 CEQGIDDQSINSA
+339 CEQGVDDQTINSA

-359 ISPRNKFAVYTDKI
+359 ITPRNKFAIYADKI

-388 ESSIVWTSPLYLT
+388 EASIVWTSPLYMT
-401 GSAKFTSTVTSRL
+401 GSAKLTSTLTNRL
-414 MLEAGYSTNYERYNT
+414 LLEAGYSTNYERYNT
-429 LYQPGLEKPFGTP
+429 LYQAGLEKPFRSP
-442 DWYRVVNKQD
+442 EWYAVVNKQD

-476 LSMSY
+476 ASISY

-489 FGFQDTWGTYKQ
+489 FGFQDTWGTYNQ
-501 FRGANADLRQFYQNG
+501 FRGANGDLRQFYQNG

-531 DDLTADI
+531 DDLNADI
-538 GLYAQDSWNFR
+538 GLYAQDTWSFK

-560 YFASQVAHEVSGV
+560 YFSSQVAQESSGV
-573 GRFVKE
+573 GRFVGE
-579 REFGPIKMPT
+579 RQFGPIKMPT

-600 YDLTGN
+600 YDLFGT
-606 GKTAIKFGL
+606 GKTALKFGL
-615 STYQQAGTM
+615 SKYQQAGTM

-639 VNWNDLN
+639 VAWTDLN
-646 GDDIAQGELGCVYLT
+646 GDDIAQGELGCTYLQ
-661 PGCEINVSGNAT
+661 PGCEINLA
-673 TRGQLPVNFGT
+673 QLPRNFGT
-684 ANLSVVD
+684 ANLSLVD
-691 PNIKR
+691 PDIKR

-710 LPGVSLNAGWF
+710 MPGVSLNAGWF

-728 RLRDNTLVRPSDY
+728 RVRDNTAVRPSDF
-741 TPQDIVSPLDGKVI
+741 TAQNIVSPLDGKAI
-755 TIYNVAAA
+755 TVYNVSRDKVSA
-763 KNNLVATVDRTAP
+763 LSTVDRTAP
-776 DRQAWYNGFEAT
+776 DRKAWYNGFEAT
-788 FNARLPRGGTL
+788 FNARLPRGGTV

-807 VLEVLCDEP
+807 VIEVLCDEP
-816 SNPNYL
+816 SNPNFL

-832 PWRGQFKLSGT
+832 PWRGQFKLAGT
-843 YQVKYGIQAGVSFQS
+843 YQIGYGVQVGASFQS
-858 LPGYINANAPAPSTL
+858 LPGYINAGAGTL
-873 PLYGFY
+873 PLYGFF

-884 NVNTTAP
+884 NVNANAP

-915 PGALVNPGMTV
+915 PGAIVNPGMTV
-926 SSMAVPLVAP
+926 SSMSVPLVPP
-936 ATELSDRVNQLDI
+936 ATELSDRVNQLDL
-949 NVGKWIKVA
+949 NVGKWIKVG
-958 NVQVQPRL
+958 NIQVQPRL
-966 DIFNTL
+966 DMFNVL
-972 NRGDVVAVRSLNF
+972 NRSDVVLVRSLNY

-995 VIQGRIVQLGLN
+995 VIQGRIIQLGLN

>member
-1 MRRKVVA
+1 MRTKVASLLMAVA
-8 RSLFTA
+8 SSVL
-14 LAALILMPAS
+14 LPAA
-24 AHAQSAIAGTVKDA
+24 AHAQSSITGVVKDT
-38 TGAILPGVTVEASS
+38 TGAVLPGVTVEASS
-52 PVLIEKSRSVVSDT
+52 PALIERARTSVTDA
-66 QGNFKIVDLRPGVYT
+66 QGNYRIVDLRPGTYT
-81 LTFSLP
+81 LVFTLT
-87 GFATVKREGLEL
+87 GFQTVRREGLEL

-108 GELKIGGLE
+108 GDLKVGSLE

-131 QTAAKAQV
+131 QTAVKSQV

-157 GQLVTGIT
+157 GQLVTGIS

-249 RFSGSLNSGYQPK
+249 RFHGSLNSGYQPK
-262 EWQGDNLSQSLKDRG
+262 QWQGDNLTDDLKARG

-287 YNVEASQ
+287 YNVEAAQ
-294 GGPIKRDKLWFFLSA
+294 GGPIARDRLWFFVSA
-309 RAFRVD
+309 RAFRVN

-325 AGQNVFVCQQANVN
+325 AGQNVFVCQQANVS

-359 ISPRNKFAVYTDKI
+359 ISPRHKFAVYADKI

-388 ESSIVWTSPLYLT
+388 EASIVWTSPLYMT
-401 GSAKFTSTVTSRL
+401 GSAKLTSTLTSRL
-414 MLEAGYSTNYERYNT
+414 LFEAGYSTNYERYNT
-429 LYQPGLEKPFGTP
+429 LYQPGLEKPVGSP
-442 DWYRVVNKQD
+442 EWYSVVNKQD

-476 LSMSY
+476 ASMSY
-481 VTGTHSYK
+481 VTGSHAFK
-489 FGFQDTWGTYKQ
+489 FGFQDTWGSYQQ
-501 FRGANADLRQFYQNG
+501 FRGANGDLRQFYQNG
-516 VPFQVQIL
+516 EPFQVQIL

-531 DDLTADI
+531 DALTADI
-538 GLYAQDSWNFR
+538 GIYGQDTWTFK

-560 YFASQVAHEVSGV
+560 YFSSQVAREVSGV
-573 GRFVKE
+573 GRFVAE
-579 REFGPIKMPT
+579 RSFDPIKMPT

-600 YDLTGN
+600 YDVSGS
-606 GKTAIKFGL
+606 GKTALKFGF
-615 STYQQAGTM
+615 SKYQQAGTM
-624 AFANSYNPLALLTAN
+624 AFANAYNPLALTTAN
-639 VNWNDLN
+639 VSWTDLN
-646 GDDIAQGELGCVYLT
+646 GDDIAQGSLGCVYLT

-673 TRGQLPVNFGT
+673 VAGQLPRNFGT
-684 ANLSVVD
+684 ANLSQVD

-696 MYNVETNIQVQHEL
+696 MNNVETNIQVQREL
-710 LPGVSLNAGWF
+710 WSGMSVNAGWF
-721 HRDYYNL
+721 HRNYYNL
-728 RLRDNTLVRPSDY
+728 RLRDNTAVRPSDY

-763 KNNLVATVDRTAP
+763 KNNLVNTIDRTAP
-776 DRQAWYNGFEAT
+776 DRTAWYNGFEAT
-788 FNARLPRGGTL
+788 FNARLARGGTL

-807 VLEVLCDEP
+807 MLEVLCDEP
-816 SNPNYL
+816 SNPNFL

-832 PWRGQFKLSGT
+832 PWRGQFKLAGT
-843 YQVKYGIQAGVSFQS
+843 YQVKYGVQVGVSFQS
-858 LPGYINANAPAPSTL
+858 LPGYINAGAGTL
-873 PLYGFY
+873 PLYGFF

-884 NVNTTAP
+884 NVSAAAP

-903 TRYAANCTGPCT
+903 TRYAANCIGPCT
-915 PGALVNPGMTV
+915 PGAIVNPGMTV
-926 SSMAVPLVAP
+926 SSMSVPLVPP

-949 NVGKWIKVA
+949 NVGKWIKMA
-958 NVQVQPRL
+958 NLQVQPRF

-972 NRGDVVAVRSLNF
+972 NRSDVVVVRSLNY

-995 VIQGRIVQLGLN
+995 VIQGRIVQVGLN